1 MAMFGIL
8 GKRKEK
14 AMPDRRCRHIF
25 AMLSDYLNGEL
36 SLKNCRDLERHLKG
50 CPYCIANLESLKNT
64 VELCR
69 CYQVLEIPPPSKKVR
84 DALLLALR

>member
-1 MAMFGIL
+1 
-8 GKRKEK
+8 
-14 AMPDRRCRHIF
+14 
-25 AMLSDYLNGEL
+25 MLSDYLDGEL

-69 CYQVLEIPPPSKKVR
+69 CYQVREIPPPSKKVR
-84 DALLLALR
+84 DALMLALQ